1 MFEKYNDIKHL
12 DMLLILLTI
21 TTTIVPPV
29 KTIIN
34 EKNLNELMK
43 DIYKMME
50 SKENLEL
57 LHLFRELLQMV
68 RKKHLNQTKSNQ
80 STEIKNRFD

>member
-29 KTIIN
+29 KSIID
-34 EKNLNELMK
+34 EKNLMN
-43 DIYKMME
+43 
-50 SKENLEL
+50 
-57 LHLFRELLQMV
+57 
-68 RKKHLNQTKSNQ
+68 
-80 STEIKNRFD
+80 